1 MKEKLMALL
10 SEGDKKSLKKI
21 LVWGLLSAVSKAL
34 PYMFIILDK
43 ATGRQR
49 NRQKDVDHLLRND
62 GNILYHYV
70 SFQYEVLDYNFTRCC
85 FYRKKR

>member
-34 PYMFIILDK
+34 PYMFIIL
-43 ATGRQR
+43 GQQR
-49 NRQKDVDHLLRND
+49 
-62 GNILYHYV
+62 
-70 SFQYEVLDYNFTRCC
+70 F
-85 FYRKKR
+85 

>member
-34 PYMFIILDK
+34 PYMFIILS
-43 ATGRQR
+43 AAA
-49 NRQKDVDHLLRND
+49 NPPYLLH
-62 GNILYHYV
+62 GE
-70 SFQYEVLDYNFTRCC
+70 Q
-85 FYRKKR
+85 

>member
-34 PYMFIILDK
+34 PYMFIILSAAELIKPPRGREIDK
-43 ATGRQR
+43 
-49 NRQKDVDHLLRND
+49 
-62 GNILYHYV
+62 
-70 SFQYEVLDYNFTRCC
+70 RC
-85 FYRKKR
+85 

>member
-34 PYMFIILDK
+34 PYMFIILSAAELIKPLEGREIDK
-43 ATGRQR
+43 
-49 NRQKDVDHLLRND
+49 
-62 GNILYHYV
+62 
-70 SFQYEVLDYNFTRCC
+70 
-85 FYRKKR
+85 